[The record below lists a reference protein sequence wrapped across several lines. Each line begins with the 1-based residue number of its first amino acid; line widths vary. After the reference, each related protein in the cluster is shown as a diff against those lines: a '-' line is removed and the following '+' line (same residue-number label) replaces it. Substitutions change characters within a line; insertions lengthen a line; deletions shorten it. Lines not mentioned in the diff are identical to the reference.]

1 MKFKKSIIWAISSA
15 LLLISAISAEEI
27 KGDIDAGKT
36 ASNNRLAKFADSGP
50 SLTFFN
56 VNSWKIQMGHEGFF
70 SWGGTSH
77 GAAGNYPKGMGS
89 VIFAEG
95 ILWGAKVTD
104 KYGVNSDGTLL
115 TDGSG
120 GGKPRIRVN
129 GSMYN
134 TGLKAGKVLRDAT
147 GRIKTTGYSEDY
159 RDQQIWRV
167 RKNWNTADLRS
178 DIAIVK
184 NVDDASTLTDAQIAA
199 GKVQYEHDWNQWPAD
214 EGAPFDDVDGNG
226 VYTPG
231 TWDAAN
237 KVWIGDIPGVP
248 GSDQTVWTVANDLPD
263 EYTDTGI
270 PVSVSE
276 GGWGSPPIGFE
287 IQITLWGYDF
297 PFSNPLASMMFKR
310 ARINY
315 VGLPGG
321 PADAKLD
328 TLYFTQWSDPDLG
341 TYTDDFV
348 GCDTTLSLGFVYN
361 GNKFDD
367 QFYSNWG
374 SPIPSAGYDFLEGP
388 KVDVDGDGV
397 LDTLGMTSF
406 VYFAAGSSVS
416 DPSTK
421 VYAGTLQWFNLMEG
435 FLPRPE
441 YPTQQPFVDPLTGLS
456 ETYVMAGD
464 PVRGTGWIDGMILP
478 PGDRRLVM
486 NTGPFSMALG
496 DTQDVVIGLIGG
508 MGEDALSSVTV
519 MKYNDTYAQFAYNN
533 DFVLPTPPRSPV
545 ASTFEGDGYVTLKW
559 DKDHELIENSVVEGF
574 AFEGYKIYQLPNAD
588 ALPDQGLVVATFD
601 VKNLVRVISGKKV
614 DLGSG
619 LLLEVPVHYGS
630 DSGISR
636 DLTITRDYLKDRP
649 MTNDRPYY
657 YGISSY
663 TYNKA
668 LAADP
673 TSPFISLESSM
684 TVVTVVPKKPNP
696 GTSYDVSSGEG
707 LTVSHTTGT
716 AIASAGA
723 TVVDPAAL
731 KGNEYEV
738 FFNNQHYYRDVD
750 GLWKETAFPDAVG
763 KVRFR
768 GSSAFDCSE
777 STITGSALASI
788 TVGTVDLTFSFDM
801 DCGNNWVDGIVLDLP
816 DDLTVNSFG
825 TPMTGSSSGQNTA
838 NSLGTLDQTTNTI
851 TWGNDLRSEWGAV
864 TGNIVWTVNV
874 NLPASY
880 PLAIAYTVYDDGYD
894 ATIVDATG
902 DISITELGYAYETIK
917 HWNVKNKTTG
927 AVIIDDQYVLSG
939 TSVKHVTNGKLI
951 SAGGEYGNNYA
962 ASGDGFKVSVSGGYA
977 SPKDFTSLKITGSGS
992 FDVDSYMVAGWAITA
1007 LATDVVKYGVSAVD
1021 TLQRDIKIVFD
1032 GVYGDTIKTGAIN
1045 YIPVDTTTGS
1055 WAWYYGVRGGTIAA
1069 HPSPYNPGDGKPFK
1083 VRVPFKVYDMEPTGG
1098 GDPVQ
1103 ISMQI
1108 YDRIQTSGAGDYAG
1122 TYDGAKDGNPAYFAF
1137 NPYNRM
1143 YTELLHRSYAETLPS
1158 DAYVSNKAY
1167 ATWNMVWWKA
1177 VHEVGDVLDFV
1188 YANPIQMGVDVFS
1201 FSTPSPTESGITDND
1216 IAMINVFPNPY
1227 MGYHDLEG
1235 TDAVLPLPKYITFN
1249 HLPASGKV
1257 EFRIFN
1263 IAGTQVASFQKNTTT
1278 QYQTWNM
1285 RNPND
1290 YPLASGVYIVHI
1302 NMPDIKKERILKLA
1316 IVTEEEFAKAY

>member
-1 MKFKKSIIWAISSA
+1 
-15 LLLISAISAEEI
+15 L
-27 KGDIDAGKT
+27 
-36 ASNNRLAKFADSGP
+36 
-50 SLTFFN
+50 
-56 VNSWKIQMGHEGFF
+56 
-70 SWGGTSH
+70 
-77 GAAGNYPKGMGS
+77 
-89 VIFAEG
+89 
-95 ILWGAKVTD
+95 
-104 KYGVNSDGTLL
+104 
-115 TDGSG
+115 
-120 GGKPRIRVN
+120 
-129 GSMYN
+129 
-134 TGLKAGKVLRDAT
+134 
-147 GRIKTTGYSEDY
+147 
-159 RDQQIWRV
+159 
-167 RKNWNTADLRS
+167 
-178 DIAIVK
+178 K
-184 NVDDASTLTDAQIAA
+184 NVDDASTITDAQIAA
-199 GKVQYEHDWNQWPAD
+199 GKAQYEHDWNDWPAL
-214 EGAPFDDVDGNG
+214 EGAPFDDVDGDG

-231 TWDAAN
+231 TWDATN
-237 KVWIGDIPGVP
+237 KVWIGDVPGVP
-248 GSDQTVWTVANDLPD
+248 GSDQTIWTVANDLPD
-263 EYTDTGI
+263 EHTDTGI

-287 IQITLWGYDF
+287 MQITLWGYDF

-310 ARINY
+310 ARMIY

-321 PADAKLD
+321 PDDATLD
-328 TLYFTQWSDPDLG
+328 TVYFTQWSDPDLG

-348 GCDTTLSLGFVYN
+348 GCDTTLSLGYVYN

-416 DPSTK
+416 DPNTK

-456 ETYVMAGD
+456 EIYVMAGD

-533 DFVLPTPPRSPV
+533 NFVLPTPPRSPV

-559 DKDHELIENSVVEGF
+559 DKDYELIENIIVEGF
-574 AFEGYKIYQLPNAD
+574 AFEGYKIYQLPNAN
-588 ALPDQGLVVATFD
+588 ATPDQGLVVATFD

-619 LLLEVPVHYGS
+619 LLLEVPEHYGS
-630 DSGISR
+630 DSGIRR
-636 DLTITRDYLKDRP
+636 DLTITKDYLKDRP

-750 GLWKETAFPDAVG
+750 GLWKETALPDAIG
-763 KVRFR
+763 KVRLR
-768 GSSAFDCSE
+768 GSSVFDCSG
-777 STITGSALASI
+777 STITGSALASAI
-788 TVGTVDLTFSFDM
+788 VGTVDLTFSFDM

-825 TPMTGSSSGQNTA
+825 TPSTGTGGNLA
-838 NSLGTLDQTTNTI
+838 NKLGTLDATTNTI
-851 TWGNDLRSEWGAV
+851 TWGNDLRSEYGAITGDV
-864 TGNIVWTVNV
+864 TWSVNTS
-874 NLPASY
+874 LPASY

-894 ATIVDATG
+894 GTIVDATG
-902 DISITELGYAYETIK
+902 DVSITELGYAYETIK
-917 HWNVKNKTTG
+917 HWNVKNKTSG
-927 AVIIDDQYVLSG
+927 AVVIEDQYVLDG
-939 TSVKHVTNGKLI
+939 ATVKHVTHDGKLK
-951 SAGGEYGNNYA
+951 SAGDDYGDYL
-962 ASGDGFKVSVSGGYA
+962 ASAEGFRVTVSGGYA
-977 SPKDFTSLKITGSGS
+977 SPKDFGQYTHTNPSGGTDVFSPGRATAWLNYDQHGKPFILTSYGIQ
-992 FDVDSYMVAGWAITA
+992 GWAA
-1007 LATDVVKYGVSAVD
+1007 SAKSKDAFGFGFTDVGH
-1021 TLQRDIKIVFD
+1021 LQRDVRVVWD
-1032 GVYGDTIKTGAIN
+1032 GVLSAPDANGYVAVESGGSKVWLYGA
-1045 YIPVDTTTGS
+1045 
-1055 WAWYYGVRGGTIAA
+1055 RGYSLADHTDPG
-1069 HPSPYNPGDGKPFK
+1069 NPGTGDPFLLT
-1083 VRVPFKVYDMEPTGG
+1083 VPFKVYDMEPEGG

-1103 ISMQI
+1103 ISMII
-1108 YDRIQTSGAGDYAG
+1108 YDRI
-1122 TYDGAKDGNPAYFAF
+1122 AKPTVTPFYAF
-1137 NPYNRM
+1137 NPANRM
-1143 YTELLHRSYAETLPS
+1143 YTQFVLRPYEETLA
-1158 DAYVSNKAY
+1158 DYASNKDFC
-1167 ATWNMVWWKA
+1167 TWNVVWWNA
-1177 VHEVGDVLDFV
+1177 AHTVGDVIDFS
-1188 YANPIQMGVDVFS
+1188 YANPLQMGGDVFS
-1201 FSTPSPTESGITDND
+1201 FSTPSPTESGITDID

>member
-15 LLLISAISAEEI
+15 FLLVSAISAEEI

-36 ASNNRLAKFADSGP
+36 ASNRRLAKFAADSGP
-50 SLTFFN
+50 NLTFFN
-56 VNSWKIQMGHEGFF
+56 INSWKIQMGHEGFF
-70 SWGGTSH
+70 DWGATSH
-77 GAAGNYPKGMGS
+77 GSAGNYPKGMGS

-104 KYGVNSDGTLL
+104 EYGVDSDGTLL
-115 TDGSG
+115 TDGTG
-120 GGKPRIRVN
+120 GGTPRIRVN

-134 TGLKAGKVLRDAT
+134 TGLKAGKVLRDAN
-147 GRIKTTGYSEDY
+147 GRILTSGYSEDY
-159 RDQQIWRV
+159 RKQQIWRV
-167 RKNWNTADLRS
+167 RRDWNTADLRG

-184 NVDDASTLTDAQIAA
+184 NAEAATLTDAQIEA
-199 GKVQYEHDWNQWPAD
+199 GKLQYEHDWKEWPAD
-214 EGAPFDDVDGNG
+214 EGAPFDDVNGDG

-231 TWDAAN
+231 TWDATN
-237 KVWIGDIPGVP
+237 KVWNGDVPGIPGA
-248 GSDQTVWTVANDLPD
+248 DQTVWTVANDLPD

-321 PADAKLD
+321 PADATLD

-348 GCDTTLSLGFVYN
+348 GCDTTLSLGYVYN

-367 QFYSNWG
+367 QFYSSWG
-374 SPIPSAGYDFLEGP
+374 SAVPAAGYDFLEGP
-388 KVDVDGDGV
+388 KVDANGDGV

-441 YPTQQPFVDPLTGLS
+441 YPTQEPFVDPLTG
-456 ETYVMAGD
+456 EAEIFVMAGD
-464 PVRGTGWIDGMILP
+464 PVKGTGWIDGMILP

-508 MGEDALSSVTV
+508 MGEDQLSSVTV
-519 MKYNDTYAQFAYNN
+519 MKYHDTYAQFAYNN

-545 ASTFEGDGYVTLKW
+545 VSAFEGDGYVTLQW
-559 DKDHELIENSVVEGF
+559 DTDHELIENAVVEGF
-574 AFEGYKIYQLPNAD
+574 AFEGYKVYQLPSAD
-588 ALPDQGLVVATFD
+588 ATPDQGLVIATVD
-601 VKNLVRVISGKKV
+601 VKNLIRVISGKKV
-614 DLGSG
+614 DLASG
-619 LLLEVPVHYGS
+619 LLLEVPEHYGS
-630 DSGISR
+630 DTGIRR
-636 DLTITRDYLKDRP
+636 DLTITKDYLKDRP
-649 MTNDRPYY
+649 MTNDRPFY
-657 YGISSY
+657 YGLSSY
-663 TYNKA
+663 SYNKA

-673 TSPFISLESSM
+673 SSPFISLESSM

-696 GTSYDVSSGEG
+696 GTSYDVNSGES
-707 LTVSHTTGT
+707 LSVSHSVGT
-716 AIASAGA
+716 AIASASA
-723 TVVDPAAL
+723 TVVSPEAL
-731 KGNEYEV
+731 TGNNYEV

-750 GLWKETAFPDAVG
+750 GLWKETALPDAVG
-763 KVRFR
+763 KARLR
-768 GSSAFDCSE
+768 GSSVFDCSG
-777 STITGSALASI
+777 STITASALASAK
-788 TVGTVDLTFSFDM
+788 VGTVDLTFSFDM

-825 TPMTGSSSGQNTA
+825 TPVTGTSGNTA
-838 NSLGTLDQTTNTI
+838 NNLGTLDATTNTI
-851 TWGNDLRSEWGAV
+851 TWGNDLRSEWGAI
-864 TGNIVWTVNV
+864 TGNIVWSVNV
-874 NLPASY
+874 NLPTSY

-894 ATIVDATG
+894 GTIVDATG

-917 HWNVKNKTTG
+917 HWNVKNATTG
-927 AVIIDDQYVLSG
+927 AVVIDDQYVLG
-939 TSVKHVTNGKLI
+939 GATVQHVTHDGKLKDGGDKPGDYLA
-951 SAGGEYGNNYA
+951 SA
-962 ASGDGFKVSVSGGYA
+962 DGFRVTVDGGYA
-977 SPKDFTSLKITGSGS
+977 APVDFNSYSVTGSGVFDITS
-992 FDVDSYMVAGWAITA
+992 YGQHGWAATAKSIDAFGSGFADVDH
-1007 LATDVVKYGVSAVD
+1007 
-1021 TLQRDIKIVFD
+1021 LQRDVRVVWD
-1032 GVYGDTIKTGAIN
+1032 GVLSAPDANGYVTVESGGSQAWLRGA
-1045 YIPVDTTTGS
+1045 
-1055 WAWYYGVRGGTIAA
+1055 RGYSIAD
-1069 HPSPYNPGDGKPFK
+1069 HLDPGNPGTGDPFL
-1083 VRVPFKVYDMEPTGG
+1083 VTVPFKVYDMEPEGG

-1103 ISMQI
+1103 ISILI
-1108 YDRIQTSGAGDYAG
+1108 YDRKAD
-1122 TYDGAKDGNPAYFAF
+1122 PAVTPFYAF
-1137 NPYNRM
+1137 NPADRM
-1143 YTELLHRSYAETLPS
+1143 YTEFVLRPYEETLA
-1158 DAYVSNKAY
+1158 DYASNKDFC
-1167 ATWNMVWWKA
+1167 TWNVVWWEA
-1177 VHEVGDVLDFV
+1177 HHEVGDVIDFV
-1188 YANPIQMGVDVFS
+1188 YANPLQLGGDVFS
-1201 FSTPSPTESGITDND
+1201 FSTPSPTESAITDKD
-1216 IAMINVFPNPY
+1216 IAKINVFPNPY

-1235 TDAVLPLPKYITFN
+1235 TDSVLPLPKYITFN
-1249 HLPASGKV
+1249 HLPTSGKV
-1257 EFRIFN
+1257 EFRVFN
-1263 IAGTQVASFQKNTTT
+1263 IGGTQVASFEKNTST